1 MGAGELNPKHGHYLG
16 PWGNFGSQT
25 QKGIITYAISSNR
38 QKPFAGATRTAVFN
52 TFRRSKAQFLYVVPP
67 FAGAYLL
74 MNWAIEKNEFYNSK
88 EGRMKA
94 PEESDDATQGGPNSH
109 TPTALRRTNSFV
121 SPTLAMAKEKPAAD
135 AEEKRLKK
143 EKKEQKKR
151 SETDGVRK
159 PSSTKKEKSDKK
171 AKKHKDPSSK
181 TKTDKGETRNGEANG
196 GGEIK
201 KEEEDAAAADA
212 DDMMMTT
219 QLLNTLEAEKPGSV
233 VVKEQDGDVDVKV
246 KTVLRGALVPF
257 ANPLADEKVGKKVLK
272 GVKRAAKHKTLKRG
286 VKEVGKALR
295 KSPPSTSSSA
305 SSSALPPAIVILAA
319 DISPMDVIS
328 HLPVLCEDHAVP

>member
-1 MGAGELNPKHGHYLG
+1 
-16 PWGNFGSQT
+16 
-25 QKGIITYAISSNR
+25 
-38 QKPFAGATRTAVFN
+38 
-52 TFRRSKAQFLYVVPP
+52 
-67 FAGAYLL
+67 
-74 MNWAIEKNEFYNSK
+74 
-88 EGRMKA
+88 
-94 PEESDDATQGGPNSH
+94 
-109 TPTALRRTNSFV
+109 
-121 SPTLAMAKEKPAAD
+121 MAKEKPAAD

-159 PSSTKKEKSDKK
+159 PSSASSTKKEKSDKK

-196 GGEIK
+196 GGGIK
-201 KEEEDAAAADA
+201 KEEEQTAAAAADA

-257 ANPLADEKVGKKVLK
+257 ANPLADEKVGRKVLK
-272 GVKRAAKHKTLKRG
+272 GVKRGIYH
-286 VKEVGKALR
+286 
-295 KSPPSTSSSA
+295 
-305 SSSALPPAIVILAA
+305 LPPPFLFSIFSSLLSSKDRPMVIRFFRA
-319 DISPMDVIS
+319 
-328 HLPVLCEDHAVP
+328 E

>member
-1 MGAGELNPKHGHYLG
+1 
-16 PWGNFGSQT
+16 
-25 QKGIITYAISSNR
+25 
-38 QKPFAGATRTAVFN
+38 
-52 TFRRSKAQFLYVVPP
+52 
-67 FAGAYLL
+67 
-74 MNWAIEKNEFYNSK
+74 
-88 EGRMKA
+88 
-94 PEESDDATQGGPNSH
+94 
-109 TPTALRRTNSFV
+109 
-121 SPTLAMAKEKPAAD
+121 MAKEKPAAD

-272 GVKRAAKHKTLKRG
+272 GVKRGMYPFFPLPLPLSIFSSLLFKR
-286 VKEVGKALR
+286 
-295 KSPPSTSSSA
+295 STVVIRISA
-305 SSSALPPAIVILAA
+305 QS
-319 DISPMDVIS
+319 DYTYT
-328 HLPVLCEDHAVP
+328 